1 MSIDLSQFHQVFFE
15 ESHEGINM
23 MESALLTLDVA
34 HLDPETINAVFR
46 AAHSIKGGSGTFG
59 FTAIAEFTHVLETL
73 LDLIRSD
80 QFVMQADH
88 VDLLLQSVDC
98 LRSMIRQLEAGEAPE
113 LTVAN
118 ALKAQFEAALA
129 GESAPAAPKTEV
141 AESVTTDV
149 ATSAGW
155 QIYFKAHADIL
166 RTGNEPLR
174 MFRELATLGE
184 LNVEAIVDDVPA
196 FGSLDPETCYLAW
209 NLTLLSACEEE
220 QVREVFE
227 WVAEDSELRLD
238 PLQIAPLQ
246 TAALEASID
255 TQPETQPE
263 TEAAPVVEAIGQQ
276 APVAAA
282 AVVSGKR
289 AEAKTEAASIRV
301 GTDKVDSLINMV
313 GELVIT
319 QSMLS
324 ELGREFSLEKL
335 PKLLEGLEQLSQ
347 HTRELQENVMRIRM
361 LPISFAFS
369 RFPRLVHDMGKSLGK
384 KVELILLGEQTEL
397 DKTVME
403 RIGDPLVHLVR
414 NSLDHGIEA
423 PDKRRSAGKPETGTI
438 TLNAFHQGGNIVIQI
453 MDDGGG
459 LNRERIRAKAVE
471 QGLVA
476 AADNLSDEQV
486 YDMIFRPGFSTASEV
501 TDISGRGVGMDVVR
515 RNIQEL
521 NGSVEV
527 TSVPGKGCTFTIRLP
542 LTLAI
547 LDGQLFR
554 VGKHVYILPLVSI
567 VESIQ
572 SQGQVIHHVTQGC
585 DVLKLRD
592 EYVPIVRLWNIFN
605 IDADAQKIED
615 GLLVVVE
622 GDNIKIAILVDD
634 LLAQQQVV
642 IKSLQDNYRSVDGVS
657 GATILGDGTVSLILD
672 ISGLIKLAGI
682 TRDDYRRV
690 DDRDNPVAA

>member
-15 ESHEGINM
+15 ESHEGLNM
-23 MESALLTLDVA
+23 MESALLSLDVS

-73 LDLIRSD
+73 LDLVRSD
-80 QFVMQADH
+80 QFVMQSQH

-113 LTVAN
+113 LSVAHR
-118 ALKAQFEAALA
+118 LKAEFEAALA
-129 GESAPAAPKTEV
+129 GDHAPAA
-141 AESVTTDV
+141 TDPV
-149 ATSAGW
+149 PAHDGSEQAPTASGW
-155 QIYFKAHADIL
+155 QIYFKPEADIL

-174 MFRELATLGE
+174 MFRELAMLGE
-184 LNVEAIVDDVPA
+184 LQVEAMVDAVPA
-196 FGSLDPETCYLAW
+196 LGSLEPETCYLAW
-209 NLTLLSACEEE
+209 NLTLLSDCTEE

-227 WVAEDSELRLD
+227 WVADESELRFT
-238 PLQIAPLQ
+238 PLQSAPAQAELKPEDITVAQ
-246 TAALEASID
+246 DADITQAPAPTAA
-255 TQPETQPE
+255 
-263 TEAAPVVEAIGQQ
+263 V
-276 APVAAA
+276 PVAATA
-282 AVVSGKR
+282 APGKR

-301 GTDKVDSLINMV
+301 GTDKIDSLINMV

-324 ELGREFSLEKL
+324 ELGNEFSLEKL

-369 RFPRLVHDMGKSLGK
+369 RFPRLVHDMGKTLGK
-384 KVELILLGEQTEL
+384 KVELVLLGEQTEL

-423 PDKRRSAGKPETGTI
+423 PEKRLAAGKPETGTI
-438 TLNAFHQGGNIVIQI
+438 TLNAFHQSGNIVIQI

-459 LNRERIRAKAVE
+459 LNRERIHAKAIE

-476 AADNLSDEQV
+476 ASDSLTDEQI
-486 YDMIFRPGFSTASEV
+486 YDLIFRPGFSTASEV

-527 TSVPGKGCTFTIRLP
+527 ASVPGKGCTFTIRLP

-554 VGKHVYILPLVSI
+554 VGRHVYILPLVSI

-572 SQGQVIHHVTQGC
+572 AQGQIIHHVTQGC
-585 DVLKLRD
+585 DVLRLRS
-592 EYVPIVRLWNIFN
+592 EYLPIVRLWDIFN
-605 IDADAQKIED
+605 IEADARKIEE

-642 IKSLQDNYRSVDGVS
+642 IKSLQDNYRAVDGVS

-682 TRDDYRRV
+682 SRDDYRRV
-690 DDRDNPVAA
+690 EERDNPVAA

>member
-15 ESHEGINM
+15 ESHEGLNM
-23 MESALLTLDVA
+23 MESALLSLDVS

-59 FTAIAEFTHVLETL
+59 FSAIAEFTHVLETL

-80 QFVMQADH
+80 QFVMQAQH

-113 LTVAN
+113 LSAAH
-118 ALKAQFEAALA
+118 ALKAEFEAALA
-129 GESAPAAPKTEV
+129 GDSASSVSDQAPVPDDSKPDQQH
-141 AESVTTDV
+141 S
-149 ATSAGW
+149 GW
-155 QIYFKAHADIL
+155 QIYFKPQAEIL

-174 MFRELATLGE
+174 MFRELAMLGD
-184 LNVEAIVDDVPA
+184 LRVEAIVDAVPA
-196 FGSLDPETCYLAW
+196 FGSLDPESCYLAW
-209 NLTLLSACEEE
+209 NLTLLSDCQEE

-227 WVAEDSELRLD
+227 WVADESELRFTPWLPD
-238 PLQIAPLQ
+238 QAQAELKPDDE
-246 TAALEASID
+246 TAAHGDAS
-255 TQPETQPE
+255 PLPPPSSS
-263 TEAAPVVEAIGQQ
+263 AAPMAAI
-276 APVAAA
+276 
-282 AVVSGKR
+282 AVPGKR
-289 AEAKTEAASIRV
+289 AEPKAEAASIRV
-301 GTDKVDSLINMV
+301 GTDKIDSLINMV

-324 ELGREFSLEKL
+324 ELGSDFALEKL
-335 PKLLEGLEQLSQ
+335 PKLLEGLEQLSL

-369 RFPRLVHDMGKSLGK
+369 RFPRLVHDIGKTLGK
-384 KVELILLGEQTEL
+384 KVELVLLGEQTEL

-423 PDKRRSAGKPETGTI
+423 PEKRLAAGKPETGTI
-438 TLNAFHQGGNIVIQI
+438 TLNAFHQSGNIIIQI

-459 LNRERIRAKAVE
+459 LNRERIHAKAIE

-476 AADNLSDEQV
+476 ASDSLSDEHV
-486 YDMIFRPGFSTASEV
+486 YDLIFRPGFSTASEV

-527 TSVPGKGCTFTIRLP
+527 ASVPGKGCTFTIRLP

-554 VGKHVYILPLVSI
+554 VGRHVYILPLVSI

-572 SQGQVIHHVTQGC
+572 AQGQIIHHVTQGC
-585 DVLKLRD
+585 DVLRLRN
-592 EYVPIVRLWNIFN
+592 EYLPIVRLWDIFN
-605 IDADAQKIED
+605 IDADARNIED

-682 TRDDYRRV
+682 SRDDYRRV
-690 DDRDNPVAA
+690 EDRDDPVAA